1 MEEQT
6 IGQFTVESKVVRTT
20 QITDRN
26 GNPLADS
33 SAEAK
38 FAKWLLDVLE
48 KGWLARNESLSGFSP
63 ATRNE
68 IVATALNSE
77 PKGLAAFRKN
87 DPSYN
92 NYGFGRPKA
101 KR

>member
-1 MEEQT
+1 MEEVT

-20 QITDRN
+20 QITDRD
-26 GNPLADS
+26 GKPLANS

-38 FAKWLLDVLE
+38 FATWLLGVLE
-48 KGWLARNESLSGFSP
+48 EGWLARNESLSGFSP

-68 IVATALNSE
+68 IVATALNSV

-87 DPSYN
+87 DVSYN